1 MAGSWCAISYH
12 TVTGPDRRY
21 EPTTTGITAA
31 AIGVLLLPE
40 STPRRRTAHR
50 AGWCVPGRRLT
61 RLMIAEATL
70 RVRVFGRIEKVQIEL
85 RPGVEVYLRQV
96 LVDLSQ
102 ARAKPRA
109 GRIERID
116 IHAQTA
122 AERDTDTLP
131 SLAHHPVRWQ
141 DRGVQ

>member
-1 MAGSWCAISYH
+1 
-12 TVTGPDRRY
+12 
-21 EPTTTGITAA
+21 
-31 AIGVLLLPE
+31 
-40 STPRRRTAHR
+40 
-50 AGWCVPGRRLT
+50 
-61 RLMIAEATL
+61 MIAEATL
-70 RVRVFGRIEKVQIEL
+70 RVRVFRRIEKVQIEL

-96 LVDLSQ
+96 LVDLGQ

-141 DRGVQ
+141 DRGVQLANLVRSKLGALGNMALGLREEKKTGTARAFLSHTHSHCFTVTVSYRAEVH